1 MRKKQNSLYIA
12 IATFGAICGYFLVTN
27 SAKSEDAKSR
37 ADDLQAIKQA
47 ATAYSAAFEKG
58 DIEELLSHW
67 SPDAEYIDESGKMT
81 QGHDAIAAMIR
92 KNLENLKGYKLK
104 LEGKGLRFVTADVAM
119 VDGKATLVS
128 PEGKE
133 DITPFAAVWV
143 KNNGKWRVRSLRDLG
158 DDDAKEPKTSVDHLK
173 LLDPLLGDWTSA
185 DHGKNVQV
193 HCGWTLNKSF
203 VLVQYTIKKGS
214 EETTTAQHF
223 GWDPVNQQIRSWYFD
238 STGGFGEAT
247 CTEGG
252 DGLVSDASGVLPD
265 GRVGTATNRLHFID
279 DKSFVYQSR
288 NRTVDGR
295 PLADIDM
302 NFVRSAGKE

>member
-1 MRKKQNSLYIA
+1 MA
-12 IATFGAICGYFLVTN
+12 VAAFMAICTYALVTN
-27 SAKSEDAKSR
+27 SAKSEDAKSN
-37 ADDLQAIKQA
+37 ADDILAIKQA

-58 DIEELLSHW
+58 DINGLLSHW

-119 VDGKATLVS
+119 VDGKATLIS

-133 DITPFAAVWV
+133 DVTPFAAVWI
-143 KNNGKWRVRSLRDLG
+143 KNNGNWRVRSLRDLG
-158 DDDAKEPKTSVDHLK
+158 DDDAKEPATATDHLK
-173 LLDPLLGDWTSA
+173 LLEPLLGDWVST
-185 DHGKNVQV
+185 DNGKKVQV
-193 HCGWTLNKSF
+193 HCGWTLNKNF
-203 VLVQYTIKKGS
+203 VLAQYTIKSDK

-223 GWDPVNQQIRSWYFD
+223 GWDPVNQRIRSWYFD

-247 CTEGG
+247 CTEAG
-252 DGLVSDASGVLPD
+252 DGLVLEASGVLPD
-265 GRVGTATNRLHFID
+265 GRVGAAVNHLHFVD
-279 DKSFVYQSR
+279 EKSFAYQSR

-295 PLADIDM
+295 PLADIDVR
-302 NFVRSAGKE
+302 FVRSAGKE